1 MDYNNESEYT
11 WNDWVYILKKAPQKF
26 HPGEIGVV
34 CGMSKIE
41 YEEIA
46 IEYNS
51 KVRHWMYTVE
61 FVNGS
66 DVCVPGEYLKKYVE
80 DNCE

>member
-1 MDYNNESEYT
+1 MDYDNESEYT
-11 WNDWVYILKKAPQKF
+11 WNDWVYIHKNAPQKF

-34 CGMSKIE
+34 CGMSKIKC
-41 YEEIA
+41 EEIA

-51 KVRHWMYTVE
+51 KVGNWMYTVE

-66 DVCVPGEYLKKYVE
+66 DVWIPSQYLEKYVE
-80 DNCE
+80 GN